1 MLTTILKRTK
11 RNIMKKVLYIL
22 ALTVILAGCAPSP
35 EAIERALAQ
44 TQTAIALLSTN
55 TPTIT
60 NTPTETS
67 TPTPTITPEP
77 TFTPTPDLRVID
89 GDPYDFAL
97 TRDDLPKES
106 QYFLPD
112 SSWTGRHS
120 NNEVIG
126 GWQADLGQEYLERT
140 GRIDGWWVELYRGS
154 EILKAPQNFYCNVVE
169 YETTK
174 GAQISLLEYN
184 VIALPS
190 RSTGLVDFK
199 LAKEEFPDLGDT
211 RIAYYYEEM
220 ANSGE
225 MHIGYTVEATYY
237 NYLIDC
243 VAYGRKV
250 EVEPDF
256 VANVVQK
263 IIDKMKAVPLIT
275 P

>member
-1 MLTTILKRTK
+1 MLTTILTRMKGD
-11 RNIMKKVLYIL
+11 IMKKVLCIL

-35 EAIERALAQ
+35 EAIEKALAQ

-67 TPTPTITPEP
+67 TPTPTNTPEP
-77 TFTPTPDLRVID
+77 TFTPTPDLRIID

-126 GWQADLGQEYLERT
+126 GWGVDEGQEYLKRT

-169 YETTK
+169 YETTE
-174 GAQISLLEYN
+174 GAQISLLDYN
-184 VIALPS
+184 VIAYPDRASVEYL
-190 RSTGLVDFK
+190 
-199 LAKEEFPDLGDT
+199 LAKEVFPELGDT
-211 RIAYYYEEM
+211 RIAYYYEYM
-220 ANSGE
+220 ADSGE
-225 MHIGYTVEATYY
+225 KEIYYNIESTYY
-237 NYLIDC
+237 NFLVSC
-243 VAYGRKV
+243 FGWGRKV

-256 VANVVQK
+256 VANVVKK
-263 IIDKMKAVPLIT
+263 IIDKMKAAPLIT

>member
-1 MLTTILKRTK
+1 
-11 RNIMKKVLYIL
+11 MKIVVCIL
-22 ALTVILAGCAPSP
+22 AFSIILVCCAPSP
-35 EAIERALAQ
+35 AAIETALVQ
-44 TQTAIALLSTN
+44 TQTAIASLSTI

-67 TPTPTITPEP
+67 TPTPTNTPEP
-77 TFTPTPDLRVID
+77 TITPTPDLRVID

-106 QYFLPD
+106 QYYLPD

-126 GWQADLGQEYLERT
+126 GWGTDEGQEYLART

-169 YETTK
+169 YETTE
-174 GAQISLLEYN
+174 GAQISLKDYN
-184 VIALPS
+184 VIAYPE

-199 LAKEEFPDLGDT
+199 LAKEVFPNLGDS
-211 RIAYYYEEM
+211 RIAYYYEEI
-220 ANSGE
+220 ADSGE
-225 MHIGYTVEATYY
+225 MQIGYIVEATFF

-243 VAYGRKV
+243 QGYGRKA

-263 IIDKMKAVPLIT
+263 IIDKLKAAPLIT